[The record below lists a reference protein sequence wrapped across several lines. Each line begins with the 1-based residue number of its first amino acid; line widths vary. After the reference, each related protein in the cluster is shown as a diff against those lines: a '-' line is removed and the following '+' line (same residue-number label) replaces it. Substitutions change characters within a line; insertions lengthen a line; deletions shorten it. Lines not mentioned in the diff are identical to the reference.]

1 VSSGRKEPGREGTS
15 RVVTH
20 TSDKRLLLLAVLLL
34 VLSIV
39 WLGTVSCY
47 DLEGLA
53 GPWPPCDSL
62 PDTLGP

>member
-1 VSSGRKEPGREGTS
+1 M
-15 RVVTH
+15 H
-20 TSDKRLLLLAVLLL
+20 TSDRNLLVLCVLLL
-34 VLSIV
+34 VLAIV
-39 WLGTVSCY
+39 VMITTSCY